1 MLDNALLSIPSIEDM
16 ALAIEATKQII
27 EEDPELRKELD
38 EGHPS
43 GNPITLG
50 PRLPSV
56 DEWTDLQIKG
66 ARDNA
71 AKWLERTTK
80 PKKNFREEAL
90 KATSRARY
98 RTSMEEVLAKDLWAG
113 GMALVDESETIATIA
128 AGGSAV
134 YVSGVERRR
143 AKIRR
148 RVAELREDRLAL
160 AVQIDAMPV
169 GTDSERE
176 AKMIA
181 NKRGLQ
187 AIGLARRGA

>member
-1 MLDNALLSIPSIEDM
+1 MAENALLSIPSIEDM
-16 ALAIEATKQII
+16 ALQIEATKQYMDED
-27 EEDPELRKELD
+27 EEFRHELE
-38 EGHPS
+38 EGHTS
-43 GNPITLG
+43 GNPMTLG
-50 PRLPSV
+50 PRLPSA

-71 AKWLERTTK
+71 AKWLERTVR

-90 KATSRARY
+90 KQTSRDRY
-98 RTSMEEVLAKDLWAG
+98 RSSMEDVLAKDLWAG
-113 GMALVDESETIATIA
+113 GMALVDESETIATIQ
-128 AGGSAV
+128 AGGAAV
-134 YVSGVERRR
+134 YTSGVERRK

-148 RVAELREDRLAL
+148 RVAELRESRLAL
-160 AVQIDAMPV
+160 CATIDAMPV

-187 AIGLARRGA
+187 AIGLTRRGA

>member
-1 MLDNALLSIPSIEDM
+1 MADNGLPFVPSIEDM
-16 ALAIEATKQII
+16 ALAIEATMQVM
-27 EEDPELRKELD
+27 EEDPEFRQELE
-38 EGHPS
+38 EGHTS
-43 GNPITLG
+43 GNPMVLG
-50 PRLPSV
+50 PRLPSS

-90 KATSRARY
+90 RQTSRDRY
-98 RTSMEEVLAKDLWAG
+98 RSSMEQVLAKDLWAG
-113 GMALVDESETIATIA
+113 GMALVDESETIATIQ
-128 AGGSAV
+128 AGGSGV
-134 YVSGVERRR
+134 YTSGVERRK

-148 RVAELREDRLAL
+148 RVEELRGARLAL
-160 AVQIDAMPV
+160 CSTIDAMPV

>member
-1 MLDNALLSIPSIEDM
+1 VAENTLPFIPSVDDM
-16 ALAIEATKQII
+16 ALAIEHIKQMM
-27 EEDPELRKELD
+27 EDDPEFKQELD
-38 EGHPS
+38 VGRPS

-71 AKWLERTTK
+71 GKWLERTTK

-90 KATSRARY
+90 KATSRDRY
-98 RTSMEEVLAKDLWAG
+98 RTSMENVLAKDLWAG
-113 GMALVDESETIATIA
+113 GMALVDESETMAIIAKRGA
-128 AGGSAV
+128 SV
-134 YVSGVERRR
+134 YQKGVEDRA

-148 RVAELREDRLAL
+148 RVAELREDRLAAC
-160 AVQIDAMPV
+160 AVVDAMPV

-181 NKRGLQ
+181 NLHALK
-187 AIGLARRGA
+187 AIGLKRRGA

>member
-1 MLDNALLSIPSIEDM
+1 MSNDALPLVPSIEDM
-16 ALAIEATKQII
+16 ALAIEATKQVID
-27 EEDPELRKELD
+27 EDPEFKRELE

-71 AKWLERTTK
+71 NKWLERTTK

-90 KATSRARY
+90 KETSRARY
-98 RTSMEEVLAKDLWAG
+98 RTSMENVLAKDLWAG
-113 GMALVDESETIATIA
+113 GMALVDESETIATIQ
-128 AGGSAV
+128 AGGAGV
-134 YVSGVERRR
+134 YTSGVERRK

-187 AIGLARRGA
+187 AIGLERRGA